1 MGFEEL
7 AIGILD
13 YTATGAFRSPL
24 RAGKRKVRG
33 REGGR
38 EGGTNGG
45 GKSRWRSGFYLVFV
59 DSLYLLAIG

>member
-13 YTATGAFRSPL
+13 YTAMGTFRSPL
-24 RAGKRKVRG
+24 RAGKRKVK

-45 GKSRWRSGFYLVFV
+45 GKSRWRSGFYLVLV
-59 DSLYLLAIG
+59 DSYICLSLR

>member
-13 YTATGAFRSPL
+13 YTAMGTFRSPL

-33 REGGR
+33 REGGKGEQMV
-38 EGGTNGG
+38 EGRVDGEVASIWCSLT
-45 GKSRWRSGFYLVFV
+45 LIFV
-59 DSLYLLAIG
+59 WH